1 VGVDWKELT
10 SQEASV
16 LLFKLCV
23 EVLLAEDKIGPIDI
37 KIRQLTQRLH
47 GDYRQ
52 LVNCPE
58 YKRAVK
64 HVHYFKN
71 TGLGKELF

>member
-1 VGVDWKELT
+1 MTTDWRGLT
-10 SQEASV
+10 SQESSV

-23 EVLLAEDKIGPIDI
+23 EALLSQDKTSPIDI
-37 KIRQLTQRLH
+37 EIRQLTQRLH

-52 LVNCPE
+52 LINCPE

>member
-1 VGVDWKELT
+1 MTVDWNGLT
-10 SQEASV
+10 AQEASV

-23 EVLLAEDKIGPIDI
+23 AVLLAEDKIGPIDI

-52 LVNCPE
+52 LANSPE

>member
-1 VGVDWKELT
+1 MTVDWKELT

-23 EVLLAEDKIGPIDI
+23 EILLTEDKIGLLDI
-37 KIRQLTQRLH
+37 QIRQLTQRLH

-52 LVNCPE
+52 LINCPE
-58 YKRAVK
+58 YKRASK

>member
-1 VGVDWKELT
+1 MQQDWKEIT
-10 SQEASV
+10 PQEASV

-23 EVLLAEDKIGPIDI
+23 EILLAENKTGTIDV

-52 LVNCPE
+52 LINCPE

-64 HVHYFKN
+64 HVNYFKN

>member
-1 VGVDWKELT
+1 MTIDWKELT

-16 LLFKLCV
+16 LLFKRCV
-23 EVLLAEDKIGPIDI
+23 EILLTEDKIGLLDVQ
-37 KIRQLTQRLH
+37 IRQLTQRLH

-52 LVNCPE
+52 LINCPE
-58 YKRAVK
+58 YKRAHK